1 MQEHLPFAKCTLLDK
16 SDGFSRVLPLRLA
29 YILPIYLF
37 ALVCLCWLGFPCRGW
52 SFPAFTGI
60 LLSEVS
66 SCSRT
71 CQVPWAIFPR
81 GWDTCYQ
88 TEPSFAG
95 ENAAASALL
104 LPPPELPWYPKI
116 SAQSGSGRNK
126 PCANPRDSGVLT
138 GDTWVCSAWQTTGQ
152 LGAVVEAGE
161 ALTNPFP

>member
-1 MQEHLPFAKCTLLDK
+1 MQECLPFAKCTLLDK

-88 TEPSFAG
+88 TEPSFTG

-104 LPPPELPWYPKI
+104 LLSPMLPRCPKI
-116 SAQSGSGRNK
+116 SGWDK
-126 PCANPRDSGVLT
+126 PCANPRDSSILT
-138 GDTWVCSAWQTTGQ
+138 GDTWVCSAQQPTAQ
-152 LGAVVEAGE
+152 HGAVVEARK
-161 ALTNPFP
+161 ALTAHFP